1 MKVIIGLK
9 IKELRTDKGI
19 TQKELANALG
29 VTEQAIS
36 RWENQTCSPDLSLI
50 VPIARYFS
58 VSTDELFGNR
68 K

>member
-36 RWENQTCSPDLSLI
+36 RWENQTCCPDLSLI

-58 VSTDELFGNR
+58 VSTDELFGKR

>member
-36 RWENQTCSPDLSLI
+36 R
-50 VPIARYFS
+50 
-58 VSTDELFGNR
+58 
-68 K
+68 